1 MLSGQDCVALI
12 IAMRDEIEANR
23 DRLSALDGKIGDGD
37 HGVNLTT
44 AVSQAA
50 HAVQQLSDPT
60 PAQVMRTVGS
70 TLINEMGGAAGII
83 FGSFFRGGSRAI
95 KGKEKFSLE
104 EVATFMEAGLAEVQK
119 RGKAQPGDKT
129 LVDAL
134 FPAVEVMKT
143 AVSAD
148 MPLSEAMTQAAQ
160 AAQAGAES
168 TTNMV
173 AKFGRAKFLGNRALG
188 HQDAGA
194 TSMALILQ
202 VWAQFIHK
210 QEEEQHNEHHS

>member
-12 IAMRDEIEANR
+12 VAMRDEIEANR
-23 DRLSALDGKIGDGD
+23 DRLSVLDGKIGDGD

-44 AVSQAA
+44 AVSQATR
-50 HAVQQLSDPT
+50 AVQQLSDPT
-60 PAQVMRTVGS
+60 PAQVMRTVGA
-70 TLINEMGGAAGII
+70 TLINEMGGAAGVI
-83 FGSFFRGGSRAI
+83 FGSFFRGGSRPI
-95 KGKEKFSLE
+95 KGKKQLSLG
-104 EVATFMEAGLAEVQK
+104 EVAAFMEAGLAEVQK

-148 MPLSEAMTQAAQ
+148 IPLTEAMTQAAQ
-160 AAQAGAES
+160 AARVGAES

-173 AKFGRAKFLGNRALG
+173 AKFGRAKFLGERALG

-194 TSMALILQ
+194 TSLALILQ
-202 VWAQFIHK
+202 AWAQFIHK
-210 QEEEQHNEHHS
+210 QEEEQHS